1 MPWTLSHAAAVLPL
15 RRWCGGSLSFAGLV
29 VGSFAP
35 DAGYYVLCFEV
46 STFAH
51 TPAGSVL
58 ACVPI
63 GLALV
68 FALHALRR
76 PWCFLLPQPHR
87 GAIEAY
93 LDVPMAPLLV
103 LVPSVVIGAW
113 THIAWDAC
121 THGTGW
127 VVEALPSLKTP
138 LPGTSIGFYHVLQEL
153 STIVGAA
160 ILVVAYRRWLRNT
173 PRIRAA
179 GDGDEHE
186 GQRWRLLVAAGCV
199 IIAAAIA
206 SILAADYASAF
217 SGAVALRTFLFRGAL
232 HGTLV
237 LAILYSLVAVG
248 VHAWRRR

>member
-15 RRWCGGSLSFAGLV
+15 RRWCRGPLSFAGLV
-29 VGSFAP
+29 AGSFAP
-35 DAGYYVLCFEV
+35 DAGYYVLAFDV
-46 STFAH
+46 GTFAH

-68 FALHALRR
+68 LALHALRQS
-76 PWCFLLPQPHR
+76 WCFLLPQPHR
-87 GAIEAY
+87 GAIATH
-93 LDVPMAPLLV
+93 LDAPMAPLLV
-103 LVPSVVIGAW
+103 LIPSIVIGAW

-127 VVEALPSLKTP
+127 VVEALPYLKTP
-138 LPGTSIGFYHVLQEL
+138 MPGTTIGFYHVLQEL

-160 ILVVAYRRWLRNT
+160 ILVVAYRRWLRSVPAGNT
-173 PRIRAA
+173 PNHA
-179 GDGDEHE
+179 DETD
-186 GQRWRLLVAAGCV
+186 GQRWRILVAIGCGL
-199 IIAAAIA
+199 IAAAIA

-217 SGAVALRTFLFRGAL
+217 SGAVAVRTFLFRGAL

-237 LAILYSLVAVG
+237 LAVLYTLVAVG
-248 VHAWRRR
+248 VHAWRSR